1 MAPVANIVVIQ
12 ITGIVLINGCLAIL
26 AFVFVGL
33 MVKMHPAEFN
43 PINKQ
48 PLSNELLQPQQNPNM
63 GYYYNNNN
71 NPNPGNYYNNNNPNP
86 GYYYN
91 NNNPNPSD
99 VYGTPQY
106 AGYF

>member
-48 PLSNELLQPQQNPNM
+48 PLSNEMLQPQQNPNM

-71 NPNPGNYYNNNNPNP
+71 PNP

-91 NNNPNPSD
+91 NINPNPSD
-99 VYGTPQY
+99 VYATPQY